1 MLIGDYAE
9 DYEAMVPFQMLL
21 MVGHRRVALDTTD
34 SFREVAHFKAAEV
47 FRAGRNSS
55 CACGTPIDECMCRT
69 QG

>member
-34 SFREVAHFKAAEV
+34 SFREVAHFKAAGGCSRGAELLLCL
-47 FRAGRNSS
+47 RLPR
-55 CACGTPIDECMCRT
+55 
-69 QG
+69 